1 MLNLRLLEC
10 TLKGYDHIS
19 DLLLAKYGVITGCK
33 YYGCN
38 LPESV
43 KKELAVKFGSF
54 IFDEY
59 YK

>member
-1 MLNLRLLEC
+1 MLQKSVMMLF
-10 TLKGYDHIS
+10 
-19 DLLLAKYGVITGCK
+19 
-33 YYGCN
+33 YGCN

>member
-1 MLNLRLLEC
+1 M
-10 TLKGYDHIS
+10 S
-19 DLLLAKYGVITGCK
+19 DKKEKYGLKIKNFKSGAL
-33 YYGCN
+33 YGCN